1 MKKIGICLVALLG
14 VVAISR
20 RCQADFTQ
28 TIPSSGREFIVHVPA
43 SYDGST
49 SVPLLFMFHGL
60 GSNSTE
66 AASSY
71 YDWSALAETENFI
84 AVYPDSLTF
93 GDGKHWDLQSS
104 GVSQDLDFVSDM
116 ISWATANYNIRTS
129 HIFTTGH
136 SYGAFFSYYT
146 AYYMSEQIAAFGE
159 HSGGALFPGLPTPPP
174 AGDPKLKG
182 ILLHNPDDTVVPY
195 FLSSVLH
202 SQLQAGGHTSV
213 LIDLDVDDLGG
224 HGWDKDY
231 NDDQWAF
238 FLSSAPDADLDDDGD
253 VDADD
258 IDLFRAAP
266 FDLDGDGDID
276 EGDLIHM
283 VESLVDWND
292 GVDAGVGTKR
302 GDANLDGLVN
312 ATDLAVMAGG
322 FGGSGMGW
330 ADSNLNLDDVV
341 NATDLAILAGNFG
354 FAAPTSPVP
363 EPATMGLLALGGLAL
378 LRRRKK

>member
-1 MKKIGICLVALLG
+1 MKPFGIGLVVLLG
-14 VVAISR
+14 VVVIDRPS
-20 RCQADFTQ
+20 QADFTQ
-28 TIPSSGREFIVHVPA
+28 TIPSSGREFIVHVPP

-49 SVPLLFMFHGL
+49 AVPLLFMFHGL
-60 GSNSTE
+60 NSNSAE
-66 AASSY
+66 AASEY
-71 YDWSALAETENFI
+71 YDWSALADTENFI
-84 AVYPDSLTF
+84 ALYPDSLTF
-93 GDGKHWDLQSS
+93 GDGKHWDIQAG

-116 ISWATANYNIRTS
+116 LSWATANYNIRPS

-146 AYYMSEQIAAFGE
+146 AFYLNDQIAAFGE
-159 HSGGALFPGLPTPPP
+159 HSGGALFPGLPTPPL
-174 AGDPKLKG
+174 AGDPRLNG

-195 FLSSVLH
+195 FLSSTLH
-202 SQLQAGGHTSV
+202 DQLQAGGHTSV
-213 LIDLDVDDLGG
+213 LIDLDIPDLGA

-238 FLSSAPDADLDDDGD
+238 FLSSAPDADLDDDDD

-276 EGDLIHM
+276 EGDLIYM

-312 ATDLAVMAGG
+312 ATDLAVMAGS
-322 FGGSGMGW
+322 FGDSGMGW
-330 ADSNLNLDDVV
+330 ADANLNLDDVV

-354 FAAPTSPVP
+354 SAVGGAPVP
-363 EPATMGLLALGGLAL
+363 EPITLSLLALGATGLL
-378 LRRRKK
+378 KRRR